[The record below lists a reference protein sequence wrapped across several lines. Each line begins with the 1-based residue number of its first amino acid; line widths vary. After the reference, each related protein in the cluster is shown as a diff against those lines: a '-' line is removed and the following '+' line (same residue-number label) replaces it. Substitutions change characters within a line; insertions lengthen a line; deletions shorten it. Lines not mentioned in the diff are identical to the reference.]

1 MFFYAAGFKYYI
13 SSYFYFQFSSIVKE
27 IIITLSVHTLVC
39 FAEVGVCV
47 CVCVLPPILSVREAS
62 MVLNCCIL
70 VCMRLARLQR
80 MAGIVWAF
88 LSEENSLDTHAS

>member
-1 MFFYAAGFKYYI
+1 M
-13 SSYFYFQFSSIVKE
+13 
-27 IIITLSVHTLVC
+27 
-39 FAEVGVCV
+39 CV
-47 CVCVLPPILSVREAS
+47 WSPILSVREAS

-80 MAGIVWAF
+80 IAGIVWAF